1 MDHSIALN
9 TIKRCPPTY
18 PANLSSM
25 RIAIISDTH
34 GLLRPEALTAIEGV
48 ELILH
53 GGDIGSADILSQLAQ
68 IAPVHAVRGNND
80 LNLPW
85 AADLPDHL
93 TLHLNGWLTLLTHDI
108 ADVPALLDSHTRIVI
123 TGHSHKPLIEWRGDR
138 LYLNPGSAGRRRFKL
153 PVTLALLEIG
163 ADALDPQLLHLLP

>member
-1 MDHSIALN
+1 
-9 TIKRCPPTY
+9 
-18 PANLSSM
+18 M

-93 TLHLNGWLTLLTHDI
+93 TLNLNGWLTLLTHDI

-153 PVTLALLEIG
+153 PITLALLEIG
-163 ADALDPQLLHLLP
+163 SDALDPQLLHLLP